1 MFPYKTVSLINKEFF
16 TTTTCLN
23 QPETGAQEQFWRNWE
38 ARKLI
43 SYKVLST
50 QSRDPI
56 FCNTKITAAAQL
68 GHKIAWQKVFHFGK
82 KKRKKWFP
90 KNYLPFMLY
99 YNVNMQDLILRCL
112 KSEFTWM
119 AFITREILIPWIV
132 QIVGYTSFVIPDTK
146 L

>member
-1 MFPYKTVSLINKEFF
+1 
-16 TTTTCLN
+16 
-23 QPETGAQEQFWRNWE
+23 
-38 ARKLI
+38 
-43 SYKVLST
+43 
-50 QSRDPI
+50 
-56 FCNTKITAAAQL
+56 
-68 GHKIAWQKVFHFGK
+68 
-82 KKRKKWFP
+82 
-90 KNYLPFMLY
+90 MLY